1 MANYR
6 IGDIIRLTRIASG
19 LTQEQ
24 LCENICSIETL
35 SRMKNGKHKVKKD
48 TYYKLMEKMNRFP
61 EKNYA
66 ICVDKDM
73 QIMEERARFEGAMA
87 KHDFEKADI
96 YMELL
101 KEKAGNSTPTIQYIR
116 RESAFLDFYQ
126 KRITAEKLVEVL
138 KELAEEVVPGYEK
151 FIDSELVFPFMEQEI
166 ILLKRLAIAYGR
178 IGENELAIKISNMLL
193 RSLHMEY
200 MAEWKKN
207 EIRILGNMPL
217 FYQRIGD
224 YQTAAEITKNLL
236 EQVKEYDE
244 GTLIEEMLFDLAW
257 DILREVRNGE
267 RKKEEI
273 DVCKKLM
280 RKAYYLALS
289 RNDTT
294 NTKIFSDYYREQFNE
309 ELRIKL

>member
-6 IGDIIRLTRIASG
+6 IGDIIRLTRAASG

-35 SRMKNGKHKVKKD
+35 SRIENGKHKVKKE
-48 TYYKLMEKMNRFP
+48 TYYRLMEKMNRFP

-96 YMELL
+96 YMEQL
-101 KEKAGNSTPTIQYIR
+101 KQKAGNSAPTIQYIR

-126 KRITAEKLVEVL
+126 KRMTAEKLVEIL
-138 KELAEEVVPGYEK
+138 KELAEEIVPAYK
-151 FIDSELVFPFMEQEI
+151 DFLDTDQVFPFMEQEI

-178 IGENELAIKISNMLL
+178 AGENELAIKISKMLL
-193 RSLHMEY
+193 RSLYKEY
-200 MAEWKKN
+200 MAEWRKH
-207 EIRILGNMPL
+207 EISILVNL
-217 FYQRIGD
+217 SFFHQRIGD
-224 YQTAAEITKNLL
+224 YKTAAKITKHVL
-236 EQVKEYDE
+236 ERAKEYDE
-244 GTLIEEMLFDLAW
+244 GTLVEEMLFNSAW
-257 DILREVRNGE
+257 DILREIRHGE

-289 RNDTT
+289 RNDKT
-294 NTKIFSDYYREQFNE
+294 NIKIFTDYYREQFGE
-309 ELRIKL
+309 TLGIIL